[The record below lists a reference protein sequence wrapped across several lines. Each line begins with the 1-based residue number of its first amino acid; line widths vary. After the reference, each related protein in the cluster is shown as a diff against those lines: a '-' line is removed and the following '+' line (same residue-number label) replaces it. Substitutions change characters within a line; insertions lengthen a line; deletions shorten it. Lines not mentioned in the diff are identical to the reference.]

1 MKTSEM
7 AGNVTCSGRSFK
19 LTSFCDRDVGR
30 STTGRRRANRTR
42 AAHTAA
48 HGAGEPT
55 PNTLSIVLHVY
66 VLATSI
72 VLKIGNVVSTT
83 VM

>member
-1 MKTSEM
+1 MKTSEL
-7 AGNVTCSGRSFK
+7 AGNVTCGGRSFK
-19 LTSFCDRDVGR
+19 LTFCDRDVDR
-30 STTGRRRANRTR
+30 STTGRRRANRSC

-55 PNTLSIVLHVY
+55 PNTLSVVLHVY

-72 VLKIGNVVSTT
+72 VLKIGNIVSTT